1 MASEAPAFRAEITD
15 LQKKTAQAMVNIF
28 ETSRIQGDYGMIT
41 LLAGDSG
48 HLTYGRSQT
57 TLASGNLFLLVKAY
71 REATEA
77 QFAEPLQPFL
87 GRLSQRDLTLD
98 LDLDFRRIVKEAA
111 TDPVMQNAQ
120 DKFFDRVYWIPA
132 LQTALGARALPGP
145 VDGIYGPMTVA
156 RVRQFQLQ
164 NGLQADGM
172 VGPATRAALGL
183 D

>member
-1 MASEAPAFRAEITD
+1 MVRPRASKLQRQGWIGTTPLSILTSTCMSSRATARLAVPITE
-15 LQKKTAQAMVNIF
+15 LQKKTAQAIVNIF
-28 ETSRIQGDYGMIT
+28 ETSHIRGDYGMIT

-98 LDLDFRRIVKEAA
+98 LDLDFRRI
-111 TDPVMQNAQ
+111 
-120 DKFFDRVYWIPA
+120 
-132 LQTALGARALPGP
+132 
-145 VDGIYGPMTVA
+145 
-156 RVRQFQLQ
+156 
-164 NGLQADGM
+164 
-172 VGPATRAALGL
+172 
-183 D
+183 